1 MRPAWAPDWAR
12 LQATTVSLPSA
23 SWHRWS
29 TASLRDEGGRRPPRG
44 RKAASATVTGQRS
57 RSLHSGL
64 NAGGVMYLRFDSR
77 RGPANDVKLAA
88 MTDRSF
94 STRRRR
100 LAVVGLVL
108 LAAAAT
114 VAARAA
120 DVSLIGHTAPDFA
133 LPAVVGSNVRLSEYR
148 GQAVIISFWS
158 SRCSVCARQLALL
171 DRLYSTYR
179 SAGLVVLAV
188 SVDDEPL
195 RAEQYAR
202 AHVGGF
208 PLLLDSAK
216 TVSRA
221 YDIDRLPSTVMIDR
235 SGIVRYWHGDD
246 RADDDSYVKQIRALL
261 DDSVAS
267 P

>member
-1 MRPAWAPDWAR
+1 
-12 LQATTVSLPSA
+12 
-23 SWHRWS
+23 
-29 TASLRDEGGRRPPRG
+29 
-44 RKAASATVTGQRS
+44 
-57 RSLHSGL
+57 
-64 NAGGVMYLRFDSR
+64 MYLRFDSR

-94 STRRRR
+94 SMHRR
-100 LAVVGLVL
+100 LFAVVGLAV

-114 VAARAA
+114 AAARAA
-120 DVSLIGHTAPDFA
+120 DASLIGHTAPDFA

-171 DRLYSTYR
+171 DRLYRTYR

-188 SVDDEPL
+188 SVDDDPM

-202 AHVGGF
+202 AHTASF
-208 PLLLDSAK
+208 PLLLDTTKA
-216 TVSRA
+216 VSRA
-221 YDIDRLPSTVMIDR
+221 YAIDRLPSTVLIDR
-235 SGIVRYWHGDD
+235 SGVVRYRNNDD
-246 RADDDSYVKQIRALL
+246 RADDSSYVVPIRALL
-261 DDSVAS
+261 DDAVAA